1 MLTRLLIFLCFFNFI
16 SSQSY
21 SQNYKKATKF
31 YKEGNEEIKAVNNIN
46 FSIKENE
53 KVVIYG
59 RSGSGKS
66 TLLNLLSGLDVY
78 SDGEISYKNYKYDNQ
93 HKQLTQLRKE
103 SMGFV
108 YQFHHLLKEFTSIE
122 NVALGSMILGENKKR
137 SLEKASDIL
146 NKFGLTERLNHFP
159 SQLSGGEKQRVAMAR
174 ALINK
179 PDLIFLDEP
188 TGNLDKESGIN
199 ILNILKDLNNQGK
212 TVIMITHNQEHA
224 SMFKKVI
231 ELVDGKIVNQ

>member
-1 MLTRLLIFLCFFNFI
+1 MNNLLEAEKL
-16 SSQSY
+16 S
-21 SQNYKKATKF
+21 KF
-31 YKEGNEEIKAVNNIN
+31 YKEGNEEIKAVNNID

-53 KVVIYG
+53 KIVIYG

-66 TLLNLLSGLDVY
+66 TLLNLLSGLDTY
-78 SDGEISYKNYKYDNQ
+78 SDGQISYKNYKYENQ
-93 HKQLTQLRKE
+93 HRKLTQLRKE

-122 NVALGSMILGENKKR
+122 NVALGSMISGENKKR
-137 SLEKASDIL
+137 SLEQASDIL
-146 NKFGLTERLNHFP
+146 DKFGLSERLNHFP

-188 TGNLDKESGIN
+188 TGNLDKDTSKEVINYLNQLIDEFKSSIIVATHDPEFRNFSDKILTMDSG
-199 ILNILKDLNNQGK
+199 
-212 TVIMITHNQEHA
+212 V
-224 SMFKKVI
+224 FV
-231 ELVDGKIVNQ
+231 

>member
-1 MLTRLLIFLCFFNFI
+1 MNNLFEA
-16 SSQSY
+16 
-21 SQNYKKATKF
+21 KKLSKF
-31 YKEGNEEIKAVNNIN
+31 YQEGNEEIKAVNNID

-53 KVVIYG
+53 KIVIYG

-66 TLLNLLSGLDVY
+66 TLLNLLSGLDTY

-93 HKQLTQLRKE
+93 HKRLTQLRKE

-122 NVALGSMILGENKKR
+122 NVALGSMISGENKKR
-137 SLEKASDIL
+137 SLEQASDIL
-146 NKFGLTERLNHFP
+146 DKFGLSERLNHFP

-188 TGNLDKESGIN
+188 TGNLDKDTSKEVINYLNQLTDEFKSSIIVATHDPEFRNFSDKILTMDSG
-199 ILNILKDLNNQGK
+199 
-212 TVIMITHNQEHA
+212 V
-224 SMFKKVI
+224 FV
-231 ELVDGKIVNQ
+231 

>member
-1 MLTRLLIFLCFFNFI
+1 MNNLLEA
-16 SSQSY
+16 
-21 SQNYKKATKF
+21 KKLSKF
-31 YKEGNEEIKAVNNIN
+31 YKEGNEEIKAVNNID

-53 KVVIYG
+53 KIVIYG

-66 TLLNLLSGLDVY
+66 TLLNLLSGLDTY
-78 SDGEISYKNYKYDNQ
+78 SDGQISYKNYKYENQ
-93 HKQLTQLRKE
+93 HRKLTQLRKE

-122 NVALGSMILGENKKR
+122 NVALGSMISGENKKR
-137 SLEKASDIL
+137 SLEQASDIL
-146 NKFGLTERLNHFP
+146 DKFGLSERLNHFP

-188 TGNLDKESGIN
+188 TGNLDKDTSKEVINYLNQLTNEFKSSIIVATHDPEFRNFSDKILTMDSG
-199 ILNILKDLNNQGK
+199 
-212 TVIMITHNQEHA
+212 V
-224 SMFKKVI
+224 FV
-231 ELVDGKIVNQ
+231 

>member
-1 MLTRLLIFLCFFNFI
+1 MNNLLEA
-16 SSQSY
+16 
-21 SQNYKKATKF
+21 KKLSKF
-31 YKEGNEEIKAVNNIN
+31 YKEGNEEIKAVNNID

-53 KVVIYG
+53 KIVIYG

-66 TLLNLLSGLDVY
+66 TLLNLLSGLDTY
-78 SDGEISYKNYKYDNQ
+78 TEGQISYKNYKYDNQ
-93 HKQLTQLRKE
+93 HRKLTQLRKE

-108 YQFHHLLKEFTSIE
+108 YQFHHLLKEFSSIE
-122 NVALGSMILGENKKR
+122 NVALGSMISGENKKK

-146 NKFGLTERLNHFP
+146 DKFGLSERLNHFP

-188 TGNLDKESGIN
+188 TGNLDKDTSREVINYLNQLADEFKSSIIVATHDPEFRNFSDKILTMDSG
-199 ILNILKDLNNQGK
+199 
-212 TVIMITHNQEHA
+212 V
-224 SMFKKVI
+224 FV
-231 ELVDGKIVNQ
+231 

>member
-1 MLTRLLIFLCFFNFI
+1 MNKLLEANNL
-16 SSQSY
+16 S
-21 SQNYKKATKF
+21 KF
-31 YKEGNEEIKAVNNIN
+31 YKEGDEEIKAVYKID

-53 KVVIYG
+53 KIVIYG

-66 TLLNLLSGLDVY
+66 TLLNLLSGLDTY
-78 SDGEISYKNYKYDNQ
+78 SDGEISYKNYKYNNQ
-93 HKQLTQLRKE
+93 HKKLTQLRKE

-122 NVALGSMILGENKKR
+122 NVALGSMISGDNKKR

-146 NKFGLTERLNHFP
+146 GKFGLSERLNHFP

-188 TGNLDKESGIN
+188 TGNLDKDTSKEVINYLNQLTDEFKSSIIVATHDPEFRNFSDKILTMDSG
-199 ILNILKDLNNQGK
+199 
-212 TVIMITHNQEHA
+212 V
-224 SMFKKVI
+224 FV
-231 ELVDGKIVNQ
+231 

>member
-1 MLTRLLIFLCFFNFI
+1 MNNLLEAKNL
-16 SSQSY
+16 S
-21 SQNYKKATKF
+21 KF
-31 YKEGNEEIKAVNNIN
+31 YKEGNEEIKAVNKID

-53 KVVIYG
+53 KIVIYG

-66 TLLNLLSGLDVY
+66 TLLNLLSGLDTY
-78 SDGEISYKNYKYDNQ
+78 SDGEISYKNYKYDNE
-93 HKQLTQLRKE
+93 HKQLTRLRKE

-122 NVALGSMILGENKKR
+122 NVALGSMISGENKKR
-137 SLEKASDIL
+137 SLEQASDIL
-146 NKFGLTERLNHFP
+146 DKFGLSERLNHFP

-188 TGNLDKESGIN
+188 TGNLDKDTSKEVINYLNQLTDEFKSSIIVATHDPEFRNFSDKILTMDSG
-199 ILNILKDLNNQGK
+199 
-212 TVIMITHNQEHA
+212 V
-224 SMFKKVI
+224 FV
-231 ELVDGKIVNQ
+231 

>member
-1 MLTRLLIFLCFFNFI
+1 MNNLLEA
-16 SSQSY
+16 
-21 SQNYKKATKF
+21 KKLSKF
-31 YKEGNEEIKAVNNIN
+31 YKEGNEDIKAVHNID

-66 TLLNLLSGLDVY
+66 TLLNLLSGLDTY

-93 HKQLTQLRKE
+93 HKRLTQLRKE
-103 SMGFV
+103 NMGFV

-146 NKFGLTERLNHFP
+146 DKFGLAERLNHFP

-188 TGNLDKESGIN
+188 TGNLDKDTSKEVIDY
-199 ILNILKDLNNQGK
+199 LNQLSDEFKSSIIVATHDLSL
-212 TVIMITHNQEHA
+212 IHI
-224 SMFKKVI
+224 
-231 ELVDGKIVNQ
+231 

>member
-1 MLTRLLIFLCFFNFI
+1 MNNLLEA
-16 SSQSY
+16 
-21 SQNYKKATKF
+21 KKLSKF
-31 YKEGNEEIKAVNNIN
+31 YKEGNEEIKAVNNID

-53 KVVIYG
+53 KIVIYG

-66 TLLNLLSGLDVY
+66 TLLNLLSGLDTY
-78 SDGEISYKNYKYDNQ
+78 SDGQISYKNYKYENQ
-93 HKQLTQLRKE
+93 HRKLTQLRKE

-122 NVALGSMILGENKKR
+122 NVALGSMISGENKKK
-137 SLEKASDIL
+137 SLEQASDIL
-146 NKFGLTERLNHFP
+146 DKFGLSERLNHFP

-188 TGNLDKESGIN
+188 TGNLDKDTSKEVINYLNQLTDEFKSSIIVATHDPEFRNFSDKILTMDSG
-199 ILNILKDLNNQGK
+199 
-212 TVIMITHNQEHA
+212 V
-224 SMFKKVI
+224 FV
-231 ELVDGKIVNQ
+231 

>member
-1 MLTRLLIFLCFFNFI
+1 MNNLLEANNL
-16 SSQSY
+16 S
-21 SQNYKKATKF
+21 KF
-31 YKEGNEEIKAVNNIN
+31 YKEGDEEIKAVNKIH

-53 KVVIYG
+53 KIVIYG

-66 TLLNLLSGLDVY
+66 TLLNLLSGLDTY

-122 NVALGSMILGENKKR
+122 NVALGSMILGKNKRR

-146 NKFGLTERLNHFP
+146 NKFGLSERLDHFP

-188 TGNLDKESGIN
+188 TGNLDKDTSKEVISYLNQLANEFKSSIIVATHDPEFRNFSDKILTMDSG
-199 ILNILKDLNNQGK
+199 
-212 TVIMITHNQEHA
+212 V
-224 SMFKKVI
+224 FV
-231 ELVDGKIVNQ
+231 

>member
-1 MLTRLLIFLCFFNFI
+1 MNNLLEAKNL
-16 SSQSY
+16 S
-21 SQNYKKATKF
+21 KF
-31 YKEGNEEIKAVNNIN
+31 YKEGDEEIKAVNKID

-53 KVVIYG
+53 KIVIYG

-66 TLLNLLSGLDVY
+66 TLLNLLSGLDTY
-78 SDGEISYKNYKYDNQ
+78 SDGEISYKNYKYNNQ
-93 HKQLTQLRKE
+93 HKKLTQLRKE

-122 NVALGSMILGENKKR
+122 NVALGSMISGDNKKR

-146 NKFGLTERLNHFP
+146 DRFGLSERLNHFP

-188 TGNLDKESGIN
+188 TGNLDKDTSKEVINYLNQLTDEFKSSIIVATHDPEFRNFSDKILTMDSG
-199 ILNILKDLNNQGK
+199 
-212 TVIMITHNQEHA
+212 V
-224 SMFKKVI
+224 FV
-231 ELVDGKIVNQ
+231 

>member
-1 MLTRLLIFLCFFNFI
+1 MNNLLEA
-16 SSQSY
+16 
-21 SQNYKKATKF
+21 KKLSKF
-31 YKEGNEEIKAVNNIN
+31 YKEGNEEIKAVNNID

-53 KVVIYG
+53 KIVIYG

-66 TLLNLLSGLDVY
+66 TLLNLLSGLDTY
-78 SDGEISYKNYKYDNQ
+78 SEGQISYKNYKYENQ
-93 HKQLTQLRKE
+93 HRKLTQLRKE

-122 NVALGSMILGENKKR
+122 NVALGSMISGENKKR
-137 SLEKASDIL
+137 SLEQASDIL
-146 NKFGLTERLNHFP
+146 DKFGLSERLNHFP

-188 TGNLDKESGIN
+188 TGNLDKDTSKEVINYLNQLTDEFKSSIIVATHDPEFRNFSDKILTMDSG
-199 ILNILKDLNNQGK
+199 
-212 TVIMITHNQEHA
+212 V
-224 SMFKKVI
+224 FV
-231 ELVDGKIVNQ
+231 